1 MNLASSGSPGGPR
14 TARRSAVAPVR
25 TAAAAVVLAAAL
37 AAAVPAAAQAQA
49 PPPASCDE
57 VKHDPLPAWPD
68 SAETSKRLTDCGYA
82 LTHDGDYARAATVFA
97 AALDMARRRADRA
110 AEAVALDGY
119 GLSLGTLGQLD
130 KAETLLKQSFI
141 ISEEL
146 ADKDGMAEA
155 SSQLG
160 HIRNVQARYDEAR
173 DYHLR
178 SYSLWES
185 IGSLHGMAV
194 ALNNVGAMYR
204 AVGDNATAADYYQRS
219 LEALQTLGDRRRS
232 ATVIDNLARNARVLG
247 DYAAGRALALQAL
260 AIREE
265 FKDREG
271 IGRSLTSLS
280 ENERAEGNYTAAL
293 DSLRRSL
300 DIFTA
305 VGNVHAIAETLNN
318 VAVVYEAQGNYAQAA
333 SYLRRSLAL
342 NDAKVG
348 SASLTVEIDTHLG
361 EVLFR
366 EGQPARALQPLERG
380 IALGDASGLTL
391 QAAEARL
398 AAARVYASLGQMQR
412 AEDAL
417 RQVLTFRQATGDR
430 SGRAEALIVMSDV
443 ELRRRR
449 PAAALES
456 AQEALGLAEAMDLV
470 DAEWLALTAM
480 GRADAA
486 LGRRGDARA
495 AFDRAIAVVEDLRDQ
510 NPGGEEVRRQFFA
523 DRLAPYQEQ
532 ITLSLAGSG
541 ADAAAFDVAERSRAR
556 ALLDIIRSDRVPI
569 TKAMSVEE
577 RTREVKLR
585 TSLTSAN
592 SEVLL
597 AAAAAAPDASRL
609 AALKRKRDGRRVE
622 YQDFQAHLY
631 AVHPELQVNR
641 GAVPVIRAAEA
652 VRLLPGPA
660 AAIVEFV
667 TTHDRMHAFVIT
679 TSGIHVVRLT
689 SGTGELD
696 RQVHR
701 FREQLARRD
710 LRAPESARLLY
721 DLVLGPMQALLRG
734 KTAIIFVPDGMLW
747 SLPFQA
753 LRSPANRYLIEDAAI
768 SYAPSVT
775 VLREAMR
782 RPHPR
787 PSSQPALLAFGSA
800 LPQAAAPPGG
810 PPAPGP
816 RRSSDTE
823 AEVAQLARIY
833 GPTSRVYTGAEAR
846 EDRWKAEAPDFGVVH
861 IASHGVL
868 DDGSPLYSHLVLS
881 RPQPGDKE
889 DGLLEAWEIMDMQLR
904 ADLVVLSACET
915 ARGRVTPG
923 EGIIGLMWAVFVAGT
938 PATLVSQWQVESG
951 SSARLMVG
959 FHEAWRGGQR
969 GVSRARALQLAALR
983 LLKTRDYAHPFYWA
997 GFILA
1002 GDGR

>member
-1 MNLASSGSPGGPR
+1 M
-14 TARRSAVAPVR
+14 VAG
-25 TAAAAVVLAAAL
+25 
-37 AAAVPAAAQAQA
+37 VPAAVRAQA
-49 PPPASCDE
+49 PPPAGCDE
-57 VKHDPLPAWPD
+57 LKHDPLPAWPD

-97 AALDMARRRADRA
+97 AALDMARRRADRS

-130 KAETLLKQSFI
+130 KAETLLKQSFT

-178 SYSLWES
+178 SYRLWES

-247 DYAAGRALALQAL
+247 DYASGRALALQAL

-342 NDAKVG
+342 NDAVVG

-366 EGQPARALQPLERG
+366 EGQRARALQPLERG
-380 IALGDASGLTL
+380 VALGDAAGLTL
-391 QAAEARL
+391 QAAEARV
-398 AAARVYASLGQMQR
+398 AAARVYASLGQLTR

-417 RQVLTFRQATGDR
+417 RQVLTFRQVTGDC

-470 DAEWLALTAM
+470 DVEWLALTAM

-486 LGRRGDARA
+486 LGRRGDARS

-532 ITLSLAGSG
+532 IALTLAGPG
-541 ADAAAFDVAERSRAR
+541 ADAAAAFDVAERSRAR

-597 AAAAAAPDASRL
+597 AAGAAAPDASRL

-652 VRLLPGPA
+652 VQLLPGPA

-667 TTHDRMHAFVIT
+667 TARDRTHAFVIT

-689 SGTGELD
+689 PGTGEID
-696 RQVHR
+696 RQVRR

-710 LRAPESARLLY
+710 LRASESARLLY
-721 DLVLGPMQALLRG
+721 DLVLGPLQTLLQG
-734 KTAIIFVPDGMLW
+734 KTDIIVVPDGMLW

-782 RPHPR
+782 RPHTR
-787 PSSQPALLAFGSA
+787 PSSPPALLAFGSA
-800 LPQAAAPPGG
+800 LPQAAAPDGG
-810 PPAPGP
+810 QPAPGP

-846 EDRWKAEAPDFGVVH
+846 EDRWKAEAPAFGVVH

-881 RPQPGDKE
+881 PPQPGDKE
-889 DGLLEAWEIMDMQLR
+889 DGLLEAWEIMAMQLK

-959 FHEAWRGGQR
+959 FHEEWRGGQR